1 MPGTLHPRSWAARVV
16 ANNRRVRGV
25 HSMLTMSTSG
35 NGSVLMRACQVVGEK
50 GVYKALVDAVD
61 DAGDWTH
68 QQLSKGGSSLTTT
81 WEGDYR
87 PRPCTAPRK
96 TPPRVAPP
104 SVSSSGT
111 GTPPPLLPSIS
122 PQLSTQQPPAG
133 GLVNHYT
140 NIAHAL
146 SDKALSEKSNG
157 TAPPEATLHRAPA
170 CSATPDAKQRVWQPP
185 ATTPE
190 LPPWLAAAPELPPA
204 AVHLGAAPADPP
216 PSPPTVATPP
226 PLPLEDDD
234 EWQRERDAA
243 ADSPSLPC

>member
-1 MPGTLHPRSWAARVV
+1 M
-16 ANNRRVRGV
+16 
-25 HSMLTMSTSG
+25 HSMLTMSTNG

-68 QQLSKGGSSLTTT
+68 QQLAKGGSSLTTT

-96 TPPRVAPP
+96 TPPRVTQPAAALP
-104 SVSSSGT
+104 SISPGT
-111 GTPPPLLPSIS
+111 STPPLLPTIS

-157 TAPPEATLHRAPA
+157 TAEGGAPSSA
-170 CSATPDAKQRVWQPP
+170 SRQSSSGASAATPDAKQQRVWQPP
-185 ATTPE
+185 AAGPG
-190 LPPWLAAAPELPPA
+190 PPPA
-204 AVHLGAAPADPP
+204 YVPLPAASAVVYADPPCPP
-216 PSPPTVATPP
+216 PSPPEAAM
-226 PLPLEDDD
+226 PLPLPLSVDEEVD
-234 EWQRERDAA
+234 EWQLEREAA

>member
-1 MPGTLHPRSWAARVV
+1 M
-16 ANNRRVRGV
+16 RGV
-25 HSMLTMSTSG
+25 HSMLTMSTNG
-35 NGSVLMRACQVVGEK
+35 NGSVLMRACQAVGEK

-68 QQLSKGGSSLTTT
+68 QQLAKGGSSLTTN

-96 TPPRVAPP
+96 TPPRVAQPAAALP
-104 SVSSSGT
+104 SISPGT
-111 GTPPPLLPSIS
+111 STPPLLPTIS

-157 TAPPEATLHRAPA
+157 TAEGGAPSSA
-170 CSATPDAKQRVWQPP
+170 SRQSSSGASAATPDAKQQRGWQPP
-185 ATTPE
+185 AAGPG
-190 LPPWLAAAPELPPA
+190 PPPA
-204 AVHLGAAPADPP
+204 YVPLPAAPAVLYADPPCPP
-216 PSPPTVATPP
+216 PSPPEGATPH
-226 PLPLEDDD
+226 PLPLSVGEEAD
-234 EWQRERDAA
+234 EWQLERDAA
-243 ADSPSLPC
+243 ADSPTLPC

>member
-1 MPGTLHPRSWAARVV
+1 
-16 ANNRRVRGV
+16 
-25 HSMLTMSTSG
+25 MLTMPTGG
-35 NGSVLMRACQVVGEK
+35 NESVLMRACQVVGEK

-68 QQLSKGGSSLTTT
+68 QQLTKGGSSLTTT

-96 TPPRVAPP
+96 TPPRATPP
-104 SVSSSGT
+104 IASTSGT
-111 GTPPPLLPSIS
+111 STPPLLPTIS

-157 TAPPEATLHRAPA
+157 TALPEAPPQGTSVPI
-170 CSATPDAKQRVWQPP
+170 SATPDTKPRVSQPP
-185 ATTPE
+185 TAAPPAPRPPDVFPPEASGRAPTTTP
-190 LPPWLAAAPELPPA
+190 AAS
-204 AVHLGAAPADPP
+204 AVQPRAAPAEPP
-216 PSPPTVATPP
+216 PSPPSPPAVAAPP
-226 PLPLEDDD
+226 PLPVSLPPED
-234 EWQRERDAA
+234 EWQEERDAA
-243 ADSPSLPC
+243 ADSPTLPC

>member
-1 MPGTLHPRSWAARVV
+1 
-16 ANNRRVRGV
+16 VRGV
-25 HSMLTMSTSG
+25 HSMLTMSTNG

-68 QQLSKGGSSLTTT
+68 QQLSKGGSSLTTS

-96 TPPRVAPP
+96 TPPRVAQPAAALAGHDTGP
-104 SVSSSGT
+104 IITPGT
-111 GTPPPLLPSIS
+111 STPPLLPTIS

-157 TAPPEATLHRAPA
+157 TAEGGAPA
-170 CSATPDAKQRVWQPP
+170 SASRQSSSGASTATPDAKQQRVWQPP
-185 ATTPE
+185 AAG
-190 LPPWLAAAPELPPA
+190 PPPSYVPLDAEPPPPP
-204 AVHLGAAPADPP
+204 LRSIYADPPCPP
-216 PSPPTVATPP
+216 PSPPGTATPP
-226 PLPLEDDD
+226 LSIDEELD
-234 EWQRERDAA
+234 EWQLERDAA
-243 ADSPSLPC
+243 GDSPSLPC

>member
-1 MPGTLHPRSWAARVV
+1 
-16 ANNRRVRGV
+16 
-25 HSMLTMSTSG
+25 MSTSG
-35 NGSVLMRACQVVGEK
+35 SGSVLMRACQVVGEK

-68 QQLSKGGSSLTTT
+68 QQLAKGGSSLTTS

-96 TPPRVAPP
+96 TPPRVAQPTAALP
-104 SVSSSGT
+104 SMSPGASA
-111 GTPPPLLPSIS
+111 PPLLPTIS

-146 SDKALSEKSNG
+146 SDKALSEKSSNG
-157 TAPPEATLHRAPA
+157 TAEGGAPSSA
-170 CSATPDAKQRVWQPP
+170 SRQSSSGGSAATPDAKQQRVWQPQAAGP
-185 ATTPE
+185 PPRAAHAP
-190 LPPWLAAAPELPPA
+190 LP
-204 AVHLGAAPADPP
+204 AAPAVVYADPPCPP
-216 PSPPTVATPP
+216 PSPPEAAIS
-226 PLPLEDDD
+226 EDEEVD
-234 EWQRERDAA
+234 EWQLEREAA